1 MAMLQRIM
9 KEDPA
14 HLHWLW
20 QRHFEKTGLF
30 KLHDIKDK
38 RYRGLKTSKTTVDNA
53 ILNGLRGLAFL
64 KCMAAVL
71 IVKDLI
77 TS

>member
-20 QRHFEKTGLF
+20 QRHFKGTGLL
-30 KLHDIKDK
+30 KLDDIEEIIYK
-38 RYRGLKTSKTTVDNA
+38 
-53 ILNGLRGLAFL
+53 ILFVHGQNNTKLPLELGQCC
-64 KCMAAVL
+64 KE
-71 IVKDLI
+71 
-77 TS
+77 